1 MSSDASRLDT
11 AAAVAARLGENAN
24 PEQAARLQRYF
35 KTGPGEY
42 GAGDVFI
49 GLKVPQVRAVAR
61 QARWLPLAEVS
72 TLIQSEV
79 HEHRLCALLI
89 LVGQYQRQS
98 APGVKALIF
107 DAYLDFLKAGRVNNW
122 DLIDTSAP
130 YLGAELVGR
139 PEASV
144 LLDGFASSSSLWER
158 RFAIMASWAFLRVGD
173 GSHTLRLAVT
183 LLGDHHDLIHKA
195 AGWMLRELGKTQP
208 GQLRE
213 FLESHVKQMPRT
225 MLRYAIEKFPEA
237 ERQLW
242 LSR

>member
-1 MSSDASRLDT
+1 MSDASRPDT
-11 AAAVAARLGENAN
+11 ATAVADLLRESAN
-24 PEQAARLQRYF
+24 PEQAVQLQRYF

-42 GAGDVFI
+42 GAGDIFI
-49 GLKVPQVRAVAR
+49 GLKVPQVRAVAG
-61 QARWLPLAEVS
+61 QARWLPLAEV
-72 TLIQSEV
+72 TKLIQSEV
-79 HEHRLCALLI
+79 HEDRLCALLI

-98 APGVKALIF
+98 SPGAKTVIF
-107 DAYLDFLKAGRVNNW
+107 DTYLQFLKAGRVNNW

-130 YLGAELVGR
+130 HLGAELVGR

-144 LLDGFASSSSLWER
+144 LLDGFAKSNSLWER

-173 GSHTLRLAVT
+173 GSHTLRLATT
-183 LLGDHHDLIHKA
+183 LLGDQHDLIHKA
-195 AGWMLRELGKTQP
+195 TGWMLRELGKTQP

-213 FLESHVKQMPRT
+213 FLELHVKQMPRT